1 MSERSPS
8 NHSEEQL
15 VAHEIATAR
24 EEGREISDAA
34 ARMIAHWARGLKGTA
49 LRTFEETGAI
59 DRDRIAEEYVAV
71 YGADDLSDFERLTLD
86 VFGTYLLHAEG
97 LDEAGNRGPVD
108 GWTERAQWGQST

>member
-1 MSERSPS
+1 MSERSPAD
-8 NHSEEQL
+8 HTEEQL
-15 VAHEIATAR
+15 VAHEIARAR

-34 ARMIAHWARGLKGTA
+34 ARMIAHWARGLRGSA

-59 DRDRIAEEYVAV
+59 DRDRIAEQYAAV

-86 VFGTYLLHAEG
+86 TFSTYVIHAEG

-108 GWTERAQWGQST
+108 SWDERTQWEQA